1 MKPDERIL
9 EKQLRRIIRGESV
22 DSSLLAYHWRG
33 LGRAGDQIVVRALNR
48 AGGWESFSRNAT
60 QQPAIRELAQGLSQ
74 TVGISQ
80 SGLEILRREGLFQE
94 SDAQAVQQALLI
106 VQQIESA
113 HQVEWQSLQE
123 LLQTDPN
130 LLDGVLL
137 LLESSIAES
146 SAQFAHSLLDRG
158 FSREQE
164 TRIRKLLYHFRQKGI
179 RPEIAATDAQ
189 TARELFFFGE
199 NKLPLWQ
206 PVLYFRPHSAFA
218 ATGDLLILRILEGSE
233 CAPAEQQRNLALNQA
248 SMQQIAER
256 YSAQLTKQLGIQI
269 QFQAIDPAHARYLL
283 RLSLELISVSSGRQ
297 PLQDFLKFIG
307 PDPAQN
313 PFVSLNEAQPGTFA
327 NSDLLIHEPYFAH
340 WTLNPHDI
348 EEYLAQLAA
357 QEKGPIILTGTALVA
372 KKQEIR
378 TRFFQKVFTIT
389 ERSILAFAF
398 RKAALFLRNSNTAAS
413 ATAMYWA
420 GQLEDPELR
429 PEDIE
434 IARAL
439 FDRTA
444 ELALAQQKAKQE
456 EERKSSLIVTP
467 DEFRKKVR

>member
-1 MKPDERIL
+1 M
-9 EKQLRRIIRGESV
+9 RGESA

-33 LGRAGDQIVVRALNR
+33 LGQAGDQIVVRALNR
-48 AGGWESFSRNAT
+48 AGGWDSFTRHAS
-60 QQPAIRELAQGLSQ
+60 QQPAIRELVQGLSQ
-74 TVGISQ
+74 TPGISQ
-80 SGLEILRREGLFQE
+80 SGLAALRQEGLFQE
-94 SDAQAVQQALLI
+94 SDARLAQQALSI

-113 HQVEWQSLQE
+113 RLDEWQSLQE

-137 LLESSIAES
+137 LLESSSAES

-158 FSREQE
+158 FSRDQE

-179 RPEIAATDAQ
+179 RPEIATTDAQ
-189 TARELFFFGE
+189 TVRELFFFGE

-206 PVLYFRPHSAFA
+206 PVLYFRPHSGFT

-233 CAPAEQQRNLALNQA
+233 SAPAEQQRNLALNHA

-256 YSAQLTKQLGIQI
+256 YSAQLTEQLGIQI

-283 RLSLELISVSSGRQ
+283 RHSSELIPESSGRQ

-313 PFVSLNEAQPGTFA
+313 PFVSLKEAQPGTFT
-327 NSDLLIHEPYFAH
+327 NSDLLIREPYFAH
-340 WTLNPHDI
+340 WTLNPHDT
-348 EEYLAQLAA
+348 EEYLVQLAA
-357 QEKGPIILTGTALVA
+357 QEKGPIILTGTALAA

-378 TRFFQKVFTIT
+378 TSFFQKVFTMT
-389 ERSILAFAF
+389 ERSVWAFAF
-398 RKAALFLRNSNTAAS
+398 RKAALFLRNLNAEAS
-413 ATAMYWA
+413 AAAMHWA

-429 PEDIE
+429 PEDIG
-434 IARAL
+434 IARTL

-456 EERKSSLIVTP
+456 EERKSSLIMTP